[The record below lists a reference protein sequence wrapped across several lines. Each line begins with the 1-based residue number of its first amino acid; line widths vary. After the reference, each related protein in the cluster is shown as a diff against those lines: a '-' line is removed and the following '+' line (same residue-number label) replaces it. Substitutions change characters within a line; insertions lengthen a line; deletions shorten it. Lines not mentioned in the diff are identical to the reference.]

1 MYKKR
6 SVFIAACAGMLLFGI
21 CLVSLGSL
29 TPGLKEKF
37 LLDNLASGTLFSIL
51 PLGILAG
58 SIIFGP
64 VVDRRG
70 YKVLLSASCI
80 ILGIGFEGIT
90 LATAPGI
97 LKLFILLIGLGG
109 GAINGA
115 TNSLVSD
122 ISESDKRANLSFLGV
137 FFGIRAL
144 GMPLVLGILEKI
156 FSFESILSAISIL
169 SLFTGVAFILVK
181 QPQPKQSHGFRFK
194 TILTFLKDKMLLLIA
209 LFLFFQSSFEG
220 IMNNWT
226 TSYMLEQMNA
236 PKDISLFTL
245 SLFVAGMT
253 IMRLLAGSVLRNVPL
268 KKTIALLFALVIMG
282 IILIKTSLSLSL
294 VMTGFLLIGAGLAYG
309 FPTMLGFTGERYA
322 ELSGTAFSFVL
333 FIALL
338 GNTSMNYAMGVISQ
352 NFGITNMVT
361 VTFGI
366 TVILITLFFVIIKK
380 LKT

>member
-1 MYKKR
+1 
-6 SVFIAACAGMLLFGI
+6 
-21 CLVSLGSL
+21 
-29 TPGLKEKF
+29 
-37 LLDNLASGTLFSIL
+37 
-51 PLGILAG
+51 
-58 SIIFGP
+58 
-64 VVDRRG
+64 
-70 YKVLLSASCI
+70 
-80 ILGIGFEGIT
+80 
-90 LATAPGI
+90 
-97 LKLFILLIGLGG
+97 
-109 GAINGA
+109 
-115 TNSLVSD
+115 
-122 ISESDKRANLSFLGV
+122 
-137 FFGIRAL
+137 
-144 GMPLVLGILEKI
+144 
-156 FSFESILSAISIL
+156 
-169 SLFTGVAFILVK
+169 
-181 QPQPKQSHGFRFK
+181 
-194 TILTFLKDKMLLLIA
+194 
-209 LFLFFQSSFEG
+209 
-220 IMNNWT
+220 MNNWT
-226 TSYMLEQMNA
+226 TSYMLEQITA

-268 KKTIALLFALVIMG
+268 KKTIALSFALVIIG
-282 IILIKTSLSLSL
+282 IILIKTNLSMSL